1 MANITSIF
9 VFMLCGW
16 CKNCKDKTNSL
27 FTSCF
32 FSTFFC
38 AVAVLLCKVGFCILA
53 QEMAGP
59 AIRNSG
65 KKSNTIEGDK
75 KNFKLRTLFQ
85 TSLLPPLSSQ
95 KLRECILIECQ
106 QFLGEKGFFLFWQT
120 LWYNVVF
127 VPYLFTSH
135 EKKKTRQQLIQSYAH
150 THSLFHS
157 ILVSFEIYLSL
168 ELCFKFLII

>member
-32 FSTFFC
+32 FQPSSVRRLSCC
-38 AVAVLLCKVGFCILA
+38 AKLVFCILA

-75 KNFKLRTLFQ
+75 KKLQVENIILDIVVAAIVFLEIARMYFDRMPAISRRKRLLFFGRHCGIMWFLYLIYLHHMRKKHVS
-85 TSLLPPLSSQ
+85 SL
-95 KLRECILIECQ
+95 
-106 QFLGEKGFFLFWQT
+106 
-120 LWYNVVF
+120 YN
-127 VPYLFTSH
+127 LM
-135 EKKKTRQQLIQSYAH
+135 H
-150 THSLFHS
+150 THTLFHS
-157 ILVSFEIYLSL
+157 ILVSFEIL
-168 ELCFKFLII
+168 FKP